1 MAEKNANWW
10 ESYAPAGGQTSSSSR
25 GLVVQPGSPV
35 KEREIEAGIGQKVA
49 GAASSQASAE
59 QTRTLLPAKASKAQS
74 DAELARIKAEAARM
88 SLDKAKALMRN
99 RPVGDDLIQAQNL
112 VLTEIKNAVKARK
125 LSRDMFGASGFGQAI
140 TSAPVFSGSPAN
152 SVLALLKPIQANTA
166 FTKLQDMRAK
176 SPTGAALGAV
186 SDRELNLLYSTE
198 DAIDPAASD
207 DVFQDGLGTVIKNR
221 LAVANRLGISPEALA
236 EALGPEEIQN
246 FGSDIK
252 AYRFVPDDVKALQA
266 YVAKTKQ
273 DGTFDPTDFAA
284 LMGSAYYNA
293 TGRAPDE
300 TFVKN
305 ALDTG
310 MNLQTGEGAGLSDF
324 SYEQADKD
332 VQKMLG
338 VQANAGGKTELGIG
352 EVLGGAA
359 LNFIPSAFELAYD
372 TAKALTVDLPDT
384 LESLV
389 KVVGGATGLTD
400 DTQYEA
406 LKKYYTDRYGSIEG
420 FKQALMTD
428 PASIAADVAGL
439 ATGGATILA
448 KTAGLAAK
456 VGKIGGLSN
465 AAKAAEG
472 FSRVAEGFA
481 TGASK
486 LDPMRVVG
494 ATTKLGAKTL
504 GNVAEQLVVNAPAR
518 MVGAT
523 GADVK
528 QAFSAGK
535 RGSKEFIEQATETG
549 DVLDPLAKA
558 DKALTELYQNR
569 STEYQRRMQKLKQ
582 NPETLAFDDVEKAIE
597 GVRDVGRH
605 KGIDISGA
613 GSVWDE
619 IDAKYME
626 FFNKGLNSIEDF
638 DAMKRAIKEI
648 GSRYQVGTP
657 EFKVANDVAKSIN
670 ATITAKAPNYAKIM
684 GDYRLASDTLSDVK
698 ASIASGAK
706 SADTTLSKLM
716 RSASGKGP
724 RGRSVIQLLES
735 TQSGKGL
742 GDMLAGRNLSS
753 TEPSGLAP
761 SMMTTGAAASGSPEM
776 LVASALSPRGL
787 GMKAYELGQ
796 KYGTAERGIGAAG
809 RMVGADQFV
818 PKAVDLVNQYLP
830 SAKRGVFGM
839 QPIIQSQE
847 DPFALATVSP
857 EDRQRAIMARYAA
870 TTTPQATLV
879 ERTPLS
885 LDQYRVGLPSGGN
898 ADLAELL
905 KMYTGDNEQPAEEE
919 QPGFARGGLVM
930 APSMF

>member
-10 ESYAPAGGQTSSSSR
+10 ESYGPAGGQSAPSR
-25 GLVVQPGSPV
+25 SIVVQPGSPT
-35 KEREIEAGIGQKVA
+35 KERDIAAGTEQKEA
-49 GAASSQASAE
+49 GAASSRASAE
-59 QTRTLLPAKASKAQS
+59 EKSTLLPSRKTKAEA
-74 DAELARIKAEAARM
+74 DAELAQIKAEAARL
-88 SLDKAKALMRN
+88 SLEKAKALMRN
-99 RPVGDDLIQAQNL
+99 RPVGDELTQAQNL
-112 VLTEIKNAVKARK
+112 VLTEIKNAVKARQ
-125 LSRDMFGASGFGQAI
+125 LSRDMFGASGLGQGL
-140 TSAPVFSGSPAN
+140 TSTSMFSGSPAN

-166 FTKLQDMRAK
+166 FSKLQEMRAK

-186 SDRELNLLYSTE
+186 SDRELQLLYSTE

-207 DVFQDGLGTVIKNR
+207 EVFQDGMGTVIKNR
-221 LAVANRLGISPEALA
+221 LVVANRLGISPEALA

-266 YVAKTKQ
+266 YVAKTKK

-293 TGRAPDE
+293 TGREPDE
-300 TFVKN
+300 NFVKN

-310 MNLQTGEGAGLSDF
+310 MNLQTGKGAGLSDF

-338 VQANAGGKTELGIG
+338 IQSKAGGKTELGVG

-359 LNFIPSAFELAYD
+359 LNFVPSAFELAFD

-384 LESLV
+384 IESLV

-406 LKKYYTDRYGSIEG
+406 LKKYYADRYTNIEG
-420 FKQALMTD
+420 FKQAFMTD
-428 PASIAADVAGL
+428 PASIAADIAGL

-456 VGKIGGLSN
+456 VGKISALSN

-486 LDPMRVVG
+486 LDPLNLVG
-494 ATTKLGAKTL
+494 KTVGLGAKTV

-535 RGSKEFIEQATETG
+535 RGSKEFVEQATETG

-558 DKALTELYQNR
+558 DAAVSELYQNR
-569 STEYQRRMQKLKQ
+569 SRDYTRRMKKLKQ
-582 NPETLAFDDVEKAIE
+582 NPEMLDFADVEQAIE
-597 GVRDVGRH
+597 GVRNVGRH

-613 GSVWDE
+613 GGVWDE

-626 FFNKGLNSIEDF
+626 FFDKGLNSIEDF

-670 ATITAKAPNYAKIM
+670 ATITAKAPIYAKVM
-684 GDYRLASDTLSDVK
+684 GDYRFASDTLADVK
-698 ASIASGAK
+698 ATIGAGAK

-716 RSASGKGP
+716 RAQSGKGP
-724 RGRSVIQLLES
+724 RGNSVIQLLES
-735 TQSGKGL
+735 TKSGKGL
-742 GDMLAGRNLSS
+742 ADMLAGRNLSS
-753 TEPSGLAP
+753 TEPRGLAP
-761 SMMTTGAAASGSPEM
+761 SMMTTGAAAAGSPEL

-796 KYGTAERGIGAAG
+796 KYGAAEQGLGAAG
-809 RMVGADQFV
+809 RMIGADRFV
-818 PKAVDLVNQYLP
+818 PKAVDLVQQYAP
-830 SAKRGVFGM
+830 SVKRGVFGM
-839 QPIIQSQE
+839 QPIIQSQQ
-847 DPFALATVSP
+847 DPFAITTVSP
-857 EDRQRAIMARYAA
+857 EERKRALMARYAA
-870 TTTPQATLV
+870 TAMPEAALV
-879 ERTPLS
+879 ERAPLS
-885 LDQYRVGLPSGGN
+885 LEQYRVGLPGEGK
-898 ADLAELL
+898 ADLADLL
-905 KMYTGDNEQPAEEE
+905 KLYAGDNEQPAEEE
-919 QPGFARGGLVM
+919 QPGFARGGVVM

>member
-1 MAEKNANWW
+1 MAQKKDWW
-10 ESYAPAGGQTSSSSR
+10 ESYEEAGGQGSPSR
-25 GLVVQPGSPV
+25 SIVVQPGSPV
-35 KEREIEAGIGQKVA
+35 KEREIEAGIGQKQA
-49 GAASSQASAE
+49 GAASSAASAE

-74 DAELARIKAEAARM
+74 DAELAQIKTEAARM
-88 SLDKAKALMRN
+88 ALEKAKALMRN
-99 RPVGDDLIQAQNL
+99 RPVGDALTEAQNL
-112 VLTEIKNAVKARK
+112 VLTEIRNAVKARK
-125 LSRDMFGASGFGQAI
+125 LSRDMFGASGLGQGI
-140 TSAPVFSGSPAN
+140 TSASIFSGSPAN

-186 SDRELNLLYSTE
+186 SDRELQLLYSTE

-207 DVFQDGLGTVIKNR
+207 EVFQDGMGTVIRNR
-221 LAVANRLGISPEALA
+221 LTVANRLGISPEALA
-236 EALGPEEIQN
+236 EALGPEEIQT

-252 AYRFVPDDVKALQA
+252 SYRFVPEDVKALQA
-266 YVAKTKQ
+266 YVAKTKK

-293 TGRAPDE
+293 TGREPDE
-300 TFVKN
+300 NFVKN

-310 MNLQTGEGAGLSDF
+310 MNLQTSEGAGLSDF

-332 VQKMLG
+332 AQKMLG
-338 VQANAGGKTELGIG
+338 VQANAGGKTELGLG

-359 LNFIPSAFELAYD
+359 LNFIPSTFELAYD

-384 LESLV
+384 VESLV

-406 LKKYYTDRYGSIEG
+406 LKKYYMDRYGSIEG

-428 PASIAADVAGL
+428 PASIAADIAGL

-448 KTAGLAAK
+448 KTAGLASK
-456 VGKIGGLSN
+456 VGKIGALSN

-472 FSRVAEGFA
+472 FASVAEGFA

-486 LDPMRVVG
+486 LDPTRLAVG
-494 ATTKLGAKTL
+494 TTKLGAKAL
-504 GNVAEQLVVNAPAR
+504 GNVAEQLAVNAPAR

-535 RGSKEFIEQATETG
+535 RGSQEFVEQATETG

-558 DKALTELYQNR
+558 DAALSELYLNR
-569 STEYQRRMQKLKQ
+569 SRDYTRRMKKLKQ
-582 NPETLAFDDVEKAIE
+582 NPEILSFDDVEQAIE
-597 GVRDVGRH
+597 GVRNVGRH

-613 GSVWDE
+613 GGVWDE

-626 FFNKGLNSIEDF
+626 FFDKGLNSIEDF

-670 ATITAKAPNYAKIM
+670 ATITAKAPIYSKVM
-684 GDYRLASDTLSDVK
+684 GDYRLASDTLADVK
-698 ASIASGAK
+698 ASIGAGAK

-716 RSASGKGP
+716 RAQSGKGP
-724 RGRSVIQLLES
+724 RGNSVIQLLES
-735 TQSGKGL
+735 TKSGKGL

-753 TEPSGLAP
+753 TEPRGMAP
-761 SMMTTGAAASGSPEM
+761 SMMTTGGAAAGSPE
-776 LVASALSPRGL
+776 LLLASTLSPRGL
-787 GMKAYELGQ
+787 GMKAYELGE
-796 KYGTAERGIGAAG
+796 KYGAAERGIGAAG
-809 RMVGADQFV
+809 RMIGADQYI
-818 PKAVDLVNQYLP
+818 PKAVNLVQEYTP
-830 SAKRGVFGM
+830 GVKRAVFGM
-839 QPIIQSQE
+839 QPIIQSQQ
-847 DPFALATVSP
+847 DPFTLTTVTPEERKNAL
-857 EDRQRAIMARYAA
+857 MARYAA
-870 TTTPQATLV
+870 TAIPQATLL
-879 ERTPLS
+879 ERAPLS
-885 LDQYRVGLPSGGN
+885 LEQYRVGLPGEGRT
-898 ADLAELL
+898 DLTELL
-905 KMYTGDNEQPAEEE
+905 KMYTGEDNEQPVEEE
-919 QPGFARGGLVM
+919 QPGFARGGIVM

>member
-1 MAEKNANWW
+1 MSTENKNWW
-10 ESYAPAGGQTSSSSR
+10 ESYGPAGGQAAPSR
-25 GLVVQPGSPV
+25 GTVVQEGSPA
-35 KEREIEAGIGQKVA
+35 KERDLQAGIGQKEA
-49 GAASSQASAE
+49 GAASSAATAE
-59 QTRTLLPAKASKAQS
+59 EKRTLLPSKKTKAEAE
-74 DAELARIKAEAARM
+74 AELSQIKAEAARM
-88 SLDKAKALMRN
+88 ALEKAKALMRN
-99 RPVGDDLIQAQNL
+99 RPVGDELTQAQNL

-125 LSRDMFGASGFGQAI
+125 LSREMVGASGFAQGL
-140 TSAPVFSGSPAN
+140 TSTPVFSGSPAN

-166 FTKLQDMRAK
+166 FTKLQEMRAK

-186 SDRELNLLYSTE
+186 SDRELQLLYSTE

-207 DVFQDGLGTVIKNR
+207 EVFQDGMGTVIKNR
-221 LAVANRLGISPEALA
+221 LTVANRLGISPEALA
-236 EALGPEEIQN
+236 EALGPEEIQT
-246 FGSDIK
+246 FGADVK
-252 AYRFVPDDVKALQA
+252 AYRFVPEDVKALQA

-293 TGRAPDE
+293 TGREPDE
-300 TFVKN
+300 NFVKS
-305 ALDTG
+305 AIDTG
-310 MNLQTGEGAGLSDF
+310 MNLQTGKGAGLSDF

-359 LNFIPSAFELAYD
+359 INFLPSAFELAYD

-384 LESLV
+384 IESLV

-472 FSRVAEGFA
+472 FGRVAEGFA

-486 LDPMRVVG
+486 LDPMRLVG
-494 ATTKLGAKTL
+494 ATTKLGAKTV
-504 GNVAEQLVVNAPAR
+504 GNVAEQLVVNTPAR

-535 RGSKEFIEQATETG
+535 RGSKEFVEQATETG

-558 DKALTELYQNR
+558 DKALSELYQNR
-569 STEYQRRMQKLKQ
+569 STEYQRRMQRLKQ
-582 NPETLAFDDVEKAIE
+582 SPEILAFDDVEKAIE
-597 GVRDVGRH
+597 GVRNVGRH

-626 FFNKGLNSIEDF
+626 FFDKGLNSIEDF

-753 TEPSGLAP
+753 TEPRGLAP
-761 SMMTTGAAASGSPEM
+761 SMMTTGAAAAGSPEL

-787 GMKAYELGQ
+787 GMKAYGLGE
-796 KYGTAERGIGAAG
+796 KYGAAERGMGAAA
-809 RMVGADQFV
+809 RMTGADQFV
-818 PKAVDLVNQYLP
+818 PKMVDLAEKYAP
-830 SAKRGVFGM
+830 SVKRGVFSV
-839 QPIIQSQE
+839 QPVIQSQQ
-847 DPFALATVSP
+847 DPFTITTVSP
-857 EDRQRAIMARYAA
+857 EERKRALMARYAA
-870 TTTPQATLV
+870 TAMPEASLA
-879 ERTPLS
+879 ERAPLS
-885 LDQYRVGLPSGGN
+885 LDQYRVGLPGGGK

-905 KMYTGDNEQPAEEE
+905 KMYAGEEQPVEEE
-919 QPGFARGGLVM
+919 QPAFARGGLVM